1 MHGKWYM
8 ARLHERRWESHSRMR
23 WWGDGQKVSEEVD
36 IKMREQLRT
45 RKAKSE
51 TQNKCSF
58 NGHQWQEQNNSCFK
72 LTSILGIVSAS
83 EAEQRFAKVVSDGLD
98 CTWLLLWGKET
109 KHFYVAL
116 MTIPGGSDS
125 KASAYKC
132 GRPGFDPW
140 VGKIPWRRKWQPTP
154 VLLPGESHGQRSLVG
169 YSPWSRKELD
179 TTERLHF
186 TLLQW

>member
-1 MHGKWYM
+1 MWTKRGFLQGEKDTQSHGGKERQETVWKQFRVTQLGKKVGMHGKWYM

-51 TQNKCSF
+51 TQTKCSF
-58 NGHQWQEQNNSCFK
+58 NGHQWQEWNNSCFK

-83 EAEQRFAKVVSDGLD
+83 EAKQLFAKVVSDGLD
-98 CTWLLLWGKET
+98 STWLLLRGKET

-116 MTIPGGSDS
+116 MVVMTGEGNGTPLQYSCLGNPMDGG
-125 KASAYKC
+125 A
-132 GRPGFDPW
+132 W
-140 VGKIPWRRKWQPTP
+140 
-154 VLLPGESHGQRSLVG
+154 
-169 YSPWSRKELD
+169 
-179 TTERLHF
+179 
-186 TLLQW
+186 

>member
-51 TQNKCSF
+51 TQTKCSF

-83 EAEQRFAKVVSDGLD
+83 EAEQLFAKVVSDGLD

-116 MTIPGGSDS
+116 MTSLVAQTGKHLPTNAGDLGLIPGS
-125 KASAYKC
+125 
-132 GRPGFDPW
+132 GRS
-140 VGKIPWRRKWQPTP
+140 
-154 VLLPGESHGQRSLVG
+154 PGEGNG
-169 YSPWSRKELD
+169 NP
-179 TTERLHF
+179 
-186 TLLQW
+186 LQYFCLENPMDREAW